1 MTDTDLARAAAD
13 EDEVGASSILTALE
27 GLRAAAAADEGTD
40 AAADEGT
47 DAAADEGT
55 AAAADEGTAA
65 AAAADED
72 LGTGVGCELDA
83 AAAAEGLGGGD
94 EGRMGAAIA
103 VDGEGLEGETGV
115 VPSNRRLTMPGRAS
129 VNRMAAPTLP
139 RGMAFALAAAGAA
152 EGALVVGGSRSS
164 PGGAFLNPEG

>member
-1 MTDTDLARAAAD
+1 MFFRITDTDLALAAAD
-13 EDEVGASSILTALE
+13 EDEVGTSWILTAFE

-47 DAAADEGT
+47 DAAADEDPDAAPAADEGLGT
-55 AAAADEGTAA
+55 AAAA
-65 AAAADED
+65 
-72 LGTGVGCELDA
+72 V
-83 AAAAEGLGGGD
+83 EGLGGGD
-94 EGRMGAAIA
+94 DGRMGAAIA

-129 VNRMAAPTLP
+129 VNRMAARTLP
-139 RGMAFALAAAGAA
+139 RGMDFALAAAGAA
-152 EGALVVGGSRSS
+152 EGALIEGGSRSS